1 MVYGYARC
9 STNEERQDIN
19 RQKRELLAMGVESDK
34 QIYWEY
40 ESGTKKDR
48 PELAKLLDVAKEGDT
63 ICTTEV
69 SRLTRS
75 TQHLCEILQIV
86 QERKLRLV
94 IGAFVVDCSQAEID
108 PMTKGMLMMWGVFAE
123 MERDIISQ
131 RIKSGMENARA
142 KGAKIGRPAITKE
155 DLPEK
160 FYKYHAFY
168 KEGKM
173 TITDL
178 AKVVGVSRATIY
190 NYIAII
196 ET

>member
-1 MVYGYARC
+1 
-9 STNEERQDIN
+9 
-19 RQKRELLAMGVESDK
+19 MGVESDK

-75 TQHLCEILQIV
+75 TQHLCVILQIV
-86 QERKLRLV
+86 QERKLKLV

-131 RIKSGMENARA
+131 RIKSGMENAKA
-142 KGAKIGRPAITKE
+142 KGSKIGRPAITKE
-155 DLPEK
+155 ELPEK

-168 KEGKM
+168 KDGKM

-178 AKVVGVSRATIY
+178 AKVMGVSRATIY
-190 NYIAII
+190 NYIAIV
-196 ET
+196 ES